1 MSSLRTWT
9 AALFLGVLAQVGF
22 AQDLTAPVR
31 LDPRNS
37 VIQNRLFGGANVDL
51 TLSKGV
57 PYRVYTLSQPNR
69 MVIDLEDVDLA
80 GVDPDAL
87 LDSGRFSSLHL
98 GPSRP
103 GWSRLTARMA
113 RPMIVAQSAM
123 TIDAGTGAARL
134 HVRLDNADQ
143 TDFDARADDVQDPN
157 RDLPAFAEVQ
167 QLQDRSDA
175 RLLRVVLDPGHGG
188 LDPGAE
194 ADGTTEARLMLTLA
208 REVKE
213 TLQRAGGFE
222 VILTRD
228 SDVFI
233 SLEARVDIAHDVGA
247 DVFISLHADA
257 LEEGVARGAS
267 VYTLAETAS
276 DAASAALAQR
286 HDRDNLLSGL
296 DLTDADDRL
305 TNVLID
311 LARLDNAPRSRALSG
326 HLVTGIRNAVGEVYK
341 HPQRQAGFSVL
352 KAADIPS
359 VLIEVAFLSTSGELR
374 KLRDPMW
381 RANMAAGIRDG
392 LSAWAAE
399 DAATSQLRRR

>member
-1 MSSLRTWT
+1 MSSLRTWIV
-9 AALFLGVLAQVGF
+9 ALVLAVLAQVGF
-22 AQDLTAPVR
+22 SQDLPGFAR
-31 LDPRNS
+31 LDPGNS
-37 VIQNRLFGGANVDL
+37 VVKDRLFGGADVDL

-57 PYRVYTLSQPNR
+57 PYRIYTLGQPNR
-69 MVIDLEDVDLA
+69 MVIDFKGADWAD
-80 GVDPDAL
+80 VDPDGL
-87 LDSGRFSSLHL
+87 LRADRFSNLRL
-98 GPSRP
+98 TPLRP
-103 GWSRLTARMA
+103 GWSRLVAEMA

-123 TIDAGTGAARL
+123 TIDADTGKARL

-143 TDFDARADDVQDPN
+143 TVFDARAGLLLDPQGDQPVTSGPQEAQDGGT
-157 RDLPAFAEVQ
+157 
-167 QLQDRSDA
+167 A
-175 RLLRVVLDPGHGG
+175 RLVRVVLDPGHGG

-194 ADGTTEARLMLTLA
+194 AGGTNEATLMLTLA

-222 VILTRD
+222 VVLTRD

-233 SLEARVDIAHDVGA
+233 SLEARVDIAHEAAA

-257 LEEGVARGAS
+257 LEVGVARGAS

-276 DAASAALAQR
+276 DAASAALAER
-286 HDRDNLLSGL
+286 HDRDNLLSGV

-305 TNVLID
+305 ANVLIE
-311 LARLDNAPRSRALSG
+311 LARQDNAPRSRALSG

-359 VLIEVAFLSTSGELR
+359 VLIEVAFLSTAGELR

-381 RANMAAGIRDG
+381 RANMAEGIRDG
-392 LSAWAAE
+392 LSAWVAE
-399 DAATSQLRRR
+399 DAATSPLRRR